1 MRRLALLCAALAPMT
16 VAAAERLTIERIF
29 AEPDLAGPSL
39 RLPKLSPDG
48 TRVTYLR
55 AKADDIARYDLW
67 EYDVESGEQRLLVDS
82 NALVTGPETLS
93 DEEKARR
100 ERQRTSSLSGIVEYQ
115 FSRDG
120 SKLLFPLGGDLHL
133 YDLAAPPGKAARRLT
148 NDAAAETDPKFSP
161 RGRYVSFVRDQNLYA
176 IELASGREIALT
188 RDGGGLVRN
197 GMAEFIAQEEMGR
210 DTGYWWSPDE
220 KRIAFT
226 RTDDSGVL
234 EVERFEILAEGAQ
247 AYRQRYPAAGT
258 ANTKIAL
265 GVVALDGG
273 NVRWI
278 DLGPDEDIYLARVD
292 WFPDNEHLL
301 VQRQTRDQKRLD
313 LLRADAATGA
323 TTLLFSETSDTWV
336 ELHDDLAFLRKQDA
350 FVWGSSRSGFHHL
363 YLYANDGR
371 LIRPLTAGR
380 WSVTP
385 AGASGRGLLGVDE
398 SRGVVYF
405 VATEKHPTERHL
417 YRTSLDTKDPERVT
431 RITREDGWHDI
442 ALAAEAGIY
451 VDQHSSFTQPPQV
464 SVHRVDGR
472 RLGYVLENRLD
483 ASHPYA
489 PYAETSA
496 PPELGTLEAADGQ
509 TLYYR
514 LDRPARLQ
522 PGRRYPVVID
532 VYGGPHGQ
540 RVRNAWL
547 GHPRTMDG
555 LWRNYLNQEGYIV
568 FSLDNRG
575 TGNRGTAFDAPIY
588 RRLGQ
593 VEVEDQIRGV
603 EYLRTLPY
611 VDPERIGVFGWSYGG
626 YMALLCVL
634 RAPDAFAAAV
644 SGAPVTDWRLYDTH
658 YTERYLGDPR
668 TDPAAYDAASVFAWV
683 DDLRRPLL
691 LMHGMADDNVL
702 FTNSTKLMGVL
713 QAKNEPFELMTY
725 PGAKHGLLRHRDTGV
740 HAYST
745 IARFLDAHLKRAK

>member
-1 MRRLALLCAALAPMT
+1 MRRLAVLCAALAPMT
-16 VAAAERLTIERIF
+16 VAAERLTIERIF

-55 AKADDIARYDLW
+55 AKTDDRARYDLW
-67 EYDVESGEQRLLVDS
+67 EYDVESGAERLLVDS
-82 NALVTGPETLS
+82 NALAAGPEALS

-133 YDLAAPPGKAARRLT
+133 YGLAAPPARAARRLT

-220 KRIAFT
+220 KQVAFT
-226 RTDDSGVL
+226 RTDDSDVL
-234 EVERFEILAEGAQ
+234 EVERFEILAEGAV

-258 ANTKIAL
+258 ANTRVAL
-265 GVVALDGG
+265 GVVGLDGG
-273 NVRWI
+273 DVRWI
-278 DLGPDEDIYLARVD
+278 DPGPDADVYLARVD
-292 WFPDNEHLL
+292 WFPDAAHLL

-323 TTLLFSETSDTWV
+323 TTPLFSETSDTWV
-336 ELHDDLAFLRKQDA
+336 ELHDDLAFLREQDT
-350 FVWGSSRSGFHHL
+350 FVWGSARSGFHHL
-363 YLYANDGR
+363 YLYGNDGR

-380 WSVTP
+380 WPVTP
-385 AGASGRGLLGVDE
+385 AGASARALLGVDE
-398 SRGVVYF
+398 SRGRLYF
-405 VATEKHPTERHL
+405 TATEKDPTERHL
-417 YRTSLDTKDPERVT
+417 YRTALDTKDPERVT
-431 RITREDGWHDI
+431 RITREAGWHEI
-442 ALAAEAGIY
+442 AMAADTSVY
-451 VDQHSSFTQPPQV
+451 VDLHSSLAQPPQV
-464 SVHRVDGR
+464 SVHRVDGT
-472 RLGYVLENRLD
+472 RLGYVVENRLD
-483 ASHPYA
+483 ARHPYA
-489 PYAETSA
+489 PYAAAHA
-496 PPELGTLEAADGQ
+496 PPELGTLEASDGQ
-509 TLYYR
+509 TLHYR
-514 LDRPARLQ
+514 LDRPAPLE
-522 PGRRYPVVID
+522 PGRRYPVVVD

-540 RVRNAWL
+540 RVRNAWS
-547 GHPRTMDG
+547 GYPRTTDG
-555 LWRNYLNQEGYIV
+555 LWRDYLTQEGYVV
-568 FSLDNRG
+568 FALDNRG
-575 TGNRGTAFDAPIY
+575 TGNRGTAFDAPIH

-593 VEVEDQIRGV
+593 VELEDQLRGV
-603 EYLRTLPY
+603 EFLRTLPY
-611 VDPERIGVFGWSYGG
+611 VDGERIGVFGWSYGG
-626 YMALLCVL
+626 YMALMCVL

-644 SGAPVTDWRLYDTH
+644 AGAPVTDWRLYDTH

-668 TDPAAYDAASVFAWV
+668 TDAAAYDAAGVFAWA

-702 FTNSTKLMGVL
+702 FTNTTKLMAVL
-713 QAKNEPFELMTY
+713 QARNEAFDLMTY

-740 HAYST
+740 HAYAT